1 MVQEIVIDMR
11 KDLILAGILVCL
23 LSFAAF
29 AQRDKTDALKVGE
42 TAPDFEL
49 VSDSGKTVS
58 LSSYKEPVVLVFY
71 RAYW

>member
-1 MVQEIVIDMR
+1 M
-11 KDLILAGILVCL
+11 LLCL
-23 LSFAAF
+23 LSIAAI

-42 TAPDFEL
+42 TAPEFSL

-58 LSSYKEPVVLVFY
+58 LSSLKGPVMIVFY